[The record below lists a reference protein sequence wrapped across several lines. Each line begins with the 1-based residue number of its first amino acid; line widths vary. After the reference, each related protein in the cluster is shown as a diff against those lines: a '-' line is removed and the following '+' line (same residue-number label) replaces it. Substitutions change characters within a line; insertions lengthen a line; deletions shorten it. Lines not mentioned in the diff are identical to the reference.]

1 MTELMKRYEAETG
14 KVMSRLMEI
23 FADAEKHSKEEL
35 INVMTELYMYGLHLE
50 AQLTGVLG
58 NKTIEKFQEIIRSQC
73 DEISALKAQLTWR
86 PVSEKPKPGSYFLCN
101 PIGDSN
107 CPRVQFCY
115 SEIGLHGEVGWDE
128 LVKMLKITTWLP
140 IPTALE
146 GEVK

>member
-1 MTELMKRYEAETG
+1 MTELMKQFQDETG
-14 KVMSRLMEI
+14 IDLFGGWSYQVVNGM
-23 FADAEKHSKEEL
+23 
-35 INVMTELYMYGLHLE
+35 MTPPLSESPWMKFIQWLC
-50 AQLTGVLG
+50 
-58 NKTIEKFQEIIRSQC
+58 NK
-73 DEISALKAQLTWR
+73 LTWR

-140 IPTALE
+140 IPPASE